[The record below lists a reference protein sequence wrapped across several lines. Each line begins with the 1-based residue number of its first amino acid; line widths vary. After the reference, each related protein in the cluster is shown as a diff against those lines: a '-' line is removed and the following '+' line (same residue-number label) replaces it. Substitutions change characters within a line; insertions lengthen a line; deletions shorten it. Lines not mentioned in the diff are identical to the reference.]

1 MNRLFEEFQLGPW
14 FSGEEGGEMAWS
26 PRVNLSENEKELV
39 VSAELPGMDEKNI
52 DVSVSNDVL
61 SIRGEKTEEKEE
73 KEQDYHRVERRFGTF
88 QRDIPLPAEV
98 ESDKVDAT
106 FKNGVLTIH
115 LPKSPQAQT
124 DVRKIQVKAE

>member
-39 VSAELPGMDEKNI
+39 VSAELPGMYEKNI